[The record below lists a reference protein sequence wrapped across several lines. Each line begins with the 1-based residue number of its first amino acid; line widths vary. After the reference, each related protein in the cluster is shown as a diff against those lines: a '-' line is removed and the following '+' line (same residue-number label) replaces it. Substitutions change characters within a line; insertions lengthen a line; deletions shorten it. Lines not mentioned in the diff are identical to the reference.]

1 MPTGFTNYL
10 HNSTNVVKKI
20 IGGILMALKGWDN
33 SFSVNHTTMDSDHK
47 QLVLMISDLHEAMRV
62 GQSKMVI
69 EKLVKDLSHYS
80 VNHFSR
86 EEQYLKE
93 SKHPDLDAQ
102 MQQHAL
108 FLNKVTEFKNNVDN
122 GQPSIAIKM
131 LPFLNDWFLNH
142 IMKIDMKYK

>member
-1 MPTGFTNYL
+1 
-10 HNSTNVVKKI
+10 
-20 IGGILMALKGWDN
+20 MALKGWDN

-47 QLVLMISDLHEAMRV
+47 QLVQMISNLHEAMRV
-62 GQSKMVI
+62 GQSKLIV
-69 EKLVKDLSHYS
+69 EQLVKDLNNYS

-86 EEQYLKE
+86 EEKYLKE
-93 SKHPDLDAQ
+93 NNHPDLDAQ

-108 FLNKVTEFKNNVDN
+108 FLNKVTEFKTNVEN
-122 GQPSIAIKM
+122 GQTTIALKM